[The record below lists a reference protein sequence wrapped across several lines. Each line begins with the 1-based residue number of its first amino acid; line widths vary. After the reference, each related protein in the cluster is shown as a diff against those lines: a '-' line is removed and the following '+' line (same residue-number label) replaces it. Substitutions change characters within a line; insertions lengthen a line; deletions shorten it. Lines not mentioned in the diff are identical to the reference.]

1 MRRRLELPPSRFPI
15 GRHLSGVLALI
26 KLLQQLVKTLNS
38 EGTPGQVA
46 AGLALGSCLGLT
58 PLLNLHNLVILAAAM
73 LLDVSFPGVLLGWA
87 LAIPVGFALDPLF
100 DAIGRALLLGS
111 PALVS
116 LWTRLANTPVVP
128 LTNFNNTIVLGS
140 FLLWAVAAVP
150 IYFGARLGVV
160 RYRATLYPRLA
171 RTRAFRAVTASKLYN
186 VYKMFRPS

>member
-1 MRRRLELPPSRFPI
+1 M
-15 GRHLSGVLALI
+15 LALI
-26 KLLQQLVKTLNS
+26 KLVQQLVKTLNS

-46 AGLALGSCLGLT
+46 AGLALGSALGLT

-73 LLDVSFPGVLLGWA
+73 LLNVSFPGVMLGWA
-87 LAIPVGFALDPLF
+87 LAIPAGFALDPLF

-111 PALVS
+111 PALVP

-140 FLLWAVAAVP
+140 FLCWVVLFLP
-150 IYFGARLGVV
+150 IYFGGRWGVA

-171 RTRAFRAVTASKLYN
+171 RTKTFRAVTASKLYN

>member
-1 MRRRLELPPSRFPI
+1 M
-15 GRHLSGVLALI
+15 LALI
-26 KLLQQLVKTLNS
+26 KLVQQLVKTLNS

-46 AGLALGSCLGLT
+46 AGLALGSALGLT

-73 LLDVSFPGVLLGWA
+73 LLNVSFPGVMLGWA
-87 LAIPVGFALDPLF
+87 LAIPAGFALDPLF

-111 PALVS
+111 PALVP

-140 FLLWAVAAVP
+140 FLFWVVAAVP
-150 IYFGARLGVV
+150 IYVLGRWGVA

-171 RTRAFRAVTASKLYN
+171 QTKTFRAVTASKLYN